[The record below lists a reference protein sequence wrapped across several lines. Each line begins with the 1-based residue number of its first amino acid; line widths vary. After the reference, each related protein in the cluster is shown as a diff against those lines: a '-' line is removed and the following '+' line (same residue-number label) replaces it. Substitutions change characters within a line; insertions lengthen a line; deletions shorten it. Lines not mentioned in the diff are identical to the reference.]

1 MKEDP
6 IDVFVSYARE
16 EADRAAAI
24 RDILEREGI
33 ACWMDSQLESG
44 YWPEQLAR
52 KIRFARQFVLLGSSA
67 AYESNWVRR
76 EAQAAADRPGDFVH
90 HVIIG
95 RSDVPEWLSFLF
107 GDRQR
112 IDASGPDGLTIIQSR
127 LVPAIKSRLALNAAE
142 AQAAERLR
150 NLGLIPAGIID
161 GIDRLG
167 MASSD
172 SLFHAALMEPAH
184 RERICTVHAI
194 ETARGERLIAA
205 IDPSE
210 RRDGAAS
217 VAFTSTRLSWHEL
230 QPTATTQHVHWDVI
244 RSARATDREFD
255 GSWTL
260 DILRECDQRQSLRLH
275 CQTDA
280 FAARMA
286 TLIESVARCAHPSK
300 PPTRPE

>member
-1 MKEDP
+1 MREDSV
-6 IDVFVSYARE
+6 DVFISYAR
-16 EADRAAAI
+16 ADSGRATAI

-44 YWPEQLAR
+44 YWPEQLVR

-67 AYESNWVRR
+67 AYESSWVRR

-95 RSDVPEWLSFLF
+95 PGDVPDWLSFLF

-127 LVPAIKSRLALNAAE
+127 LVPAIKSRLAVDAAE
-142 AQAAERLR
+142 KQAEERLR
-150 NLGLIPAGIID
+150 NLGLVPTGIID
-161 GIDRLG
+161 GINRLG

-172 SLFHAALMEPAH
+172 SLFRAELMDPAH

-217 VAFTSTRLSWHEL
+217 VALTSIRLSWHEL
-230 QPTATTQHVHWDVI
+230 QPTAATQHLHWDDI
-244 RSARATDREFD
+244 RSARAAEREFD

-260 DILRECDQRQSLRLH
+260 DVRGKGDRRQSLRLH

-286 TLIESVARCAHPSK
+286 TLIESVARCAHPSI
-300 PPTRPE
+300 PPARPA